1 MRPHPPAAGR
11 IALLDWVKAAAIVNM
26 VAYHVLYDAAF
37 LFGAA
42 GVQAFMR
49 SAPAHW
55 WERCICSAF
64 ILVSGALA
72 LHSRRPYR
80 RALAV
85 FGAGHAYHGRDA
97 GVHTAAFHLVRHPAL
112 SGPCGASYRAGGAC
126 PAARAAVG
134 GPCRLCG
141 AVLADAHH
149 PLRPMALGRAAA
161 AGAV

>member
-1 MRPHPPAAGR
+1 MCIRDRR

-85 FGAGHAYHGRDA
+85 FGAGLLKMCIRDRYYVDDFFVNEVEA
-97 GVHTAAFHLVRHPAL
+97 QLLLGL
-112 SGPCGASYRAGGAC
+112 
-126 PAARAAVG
+126 PAAAVPDG
-134 GPCRLCG
+134 WPHPVKAPTKNPGLPCRQT
-141 AVLADAHH
+141 
-149 PLRPMALGRAAA
+149 
-161 AGAV
+161 AGCFPCNDKS

>member
-1 MRPHPPAAGR
+1 M
-11 IALLDWVKAAAIVNM
+11 AAAIVNM

-85 FGAGHAYHGRDA
+85 FGARAAYHDRDA
-97 GVHTAAFHLVRHPAL
+97 GVHTAAFHLVAPDFLGLR
-112 SGPCGASYRAGGAC
+112 ASYRAGGAC
-126 PAARAAVG
+126 PAAACPPLG
-134 GPCRLCG
+134 GPCRLCRRCSG
-141 AVLADAHH
+141 
-149 PLRPMALGRAAA
+149 
-161 AGAV
+161 

>member
-26 VAYHVLYDAAF
+26 VAYHALYDAAF
-37 LFGAA
+37 LIGAA

-85 FGAGHAYHGRDA
+85 FGAGLLI
-97 GVHTAAFHLVRHPAL
+97 TAVTLAFTPQL